1 MHIEGGECHYE
12 ITPFLS
18 TFVLNKMCDII
29 KSSMMTWH
37 GFKEVHLNIVGKKVL
52 EFYGSEVSS

>member
-1 MHIEGGECHYE
+1 
-12 ITPFLS
+12 
-18 TFVLNKMCDII
+18 MCDII